1 MRTLVADVTLLP
13 EPDFSRARIGVRWHT
28 GAADELVVAR
38 SQAVTEYRRTDRGA
52 VELARRLA
60 DLPNAEVAQ
69 ELNSAGYKTGAGR
82 HFDRMAVANMRHYH
96 KIPQPDLLKEGE
108 LTVAEVARRLGIRHE
123 SVIYWI
129 ARGWLPARPRPERAV
144 VRPVRRR
151 RRSMLRERVARSAHV
166 HEPDSTEPQGANELS
181 IGEVAPVLGIST
193 NVVYYWAERHYVE
206 ARRAPGGRLFVKF
219 GKDVEAAGRERI
231 AASVHLPPR
240 RRPSMGTSDCD
251 NGAYGTGTAP
261 STGLRDASVEPDRT
275 GFSCPTCGRFIV
287 TVIEGGATPS
297 TVRPGGSVTMPA
309 GKRRTVA
316 GVPMCQRPR
325 PYSAKEVVAGG
336 STPARVNKTLS
347 PRTPN
352 PTRHYEETQ
361 YEATVPVIVDR
372 VRQAQVVNALE
383 PEW

>member
-1 MRTLVADVTLLP
+1 
-13 EPDFSRARIGVRWHT
+13 
-28 GAADELVVAR
+28 
-38 SQAVTEYRRTDRGA
+38 
-52 VELARRLA
+52 
-60 DLPNAEVAQ
+60 
-69 ELNSAGYKTGAGR
+69 
-82 HFDRMAVANMRHYH
+82 
-96 KIPQPDLLKEGE
+96 
-108 LTVAEVARRLGIRHE
+108 
-123 SVIYWI
+123 
-129 ARGWLPARPRPERAV
+129 
-144 VRPVRRR
+144 
-151 RRSMLRERVARSAHV
+151 
-166 HEPDSTEPQGANELS
+166 
-181 IGEVAPVLGIST
+181 
-193 NVVYYWAERHYVE
+193 
-206 ARRAPGGRLFVKF
+206 
-219 GKDVEAAGRERI
+219 
-231 AASVHLPPR
+231 
-240 RRPSMGTSDCD
+240 MGTSDCD

-287 TVIEGGATPS
+287 TAIEGCATPS

-383 PEW
+383 PEWRRGSNRNLMGSGRAVVATMRSRPSSTSPGAGCPSGAGCSTQAWQRRLTGSTTSIFSVSSARSRPGNKSVGG